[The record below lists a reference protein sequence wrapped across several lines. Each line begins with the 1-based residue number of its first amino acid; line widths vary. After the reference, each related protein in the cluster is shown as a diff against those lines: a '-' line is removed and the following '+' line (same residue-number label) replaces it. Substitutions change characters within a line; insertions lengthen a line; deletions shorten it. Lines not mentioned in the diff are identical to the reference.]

1 MITQFFSLPVV
12 VFLAGHTLSEE
23 KAASLSLR
31 RQMTHL
37 AFPFNRRFAEFIL
50 QKIPNL
56 FMERHGHRNT
66 DVMRLVKIILLLT
79 QSSQANRLK

>member
-1 MITQFFSLPVV
+1 MITQFFSLAVV

-23 KAASLSLR
+23 KAASLSRR

-56 FMERHGHRNT
+56 FMACHGHRTGRDATGENENNF
-66 DVMRLVKIILLLT
+66 
-79 QSSQANRLK
+79 AY